1 MANIPKYQQ
10 GGSVSPYTTSGV
22 FTDTL
27 KSHKWID
34 DILKRSRN
42 IVSEDIEGKTV
53 KAEEDVFNIE
63 RIMQDIL
70 AKKDKSGI
78 KSIVDIADFVTN
90 WFPAGKF
97 VTAPAKMGLQ
107 VKHATGQQELAQNL
121 LNNMLPGWAKG
132 TKFEKDIYKPYER
145 KTQLQLD
152 EFARQSDLDFMDYTM
167 GTGESW
173 LQALLMQESL
183 DKLDLFGGGGL
194 PGTDVTQVPMRA

>member
-27 KSHKWID
+27 KSHKWIE

-42 IVSEDIEGKTV
+42 IVSEDIEGKTA

-97 VTAPAKMGLQ
+97 ITAPAKMGLQ
-107 VKHATGQQELAQNL
+107 ASHATGQQELAQNL

-132 TKFEKDIYKPYER
+132 TRFEKDIYKPYER
-145 KTQLQLD
+145 KSQFKLD
-152 EFARQSDLDFMDYTM
+152 EFARQSDLDFMDYAM
-167 GTGESW
+167 GTGESF

-183 DKLDLFGGGGL
+183 AELDLFGGRL
-194 PGTDVTQVPMRA
+194 PKRN